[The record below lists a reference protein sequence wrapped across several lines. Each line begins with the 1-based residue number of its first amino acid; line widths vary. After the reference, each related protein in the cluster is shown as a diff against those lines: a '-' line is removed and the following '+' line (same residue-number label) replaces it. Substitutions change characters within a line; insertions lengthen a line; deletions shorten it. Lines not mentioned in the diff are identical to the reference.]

1 MGNDRG
7 DVWVT
12 STINKSSSEVFVNEV
27 TTRKLAEDF
36 KVLIDDV
43 EELLKAT
50 ANQAGE
56 RIGDLRQRL
65 EKKIEAGRKAAER
78 KTAWFTKV
86 EMGKAGTKSCL
97 FDNSWAG
104 LVIASAIG
112 VLLGLLV
119 RRR

>member
-1 MGNDRG
+1 MNERM
-7 DVWVT
+7 T
-12 STINKSSSEVFVNEV
+12 S
-27 TTRKLAEDF
+27 KLAEDF

-43 EELLKAT
+43 EALLKVT

-56 RIGDLRQRL
+56 LIGDLRQRL
-65 EKKIEAGRKAAER
+65 EKKIADGRRALAER
-78 KTAWFTKV
+78 KPTWFRRAEK
-86 EMGKAGTKSCL
+86 GKAGTGSCL
-97 FDNSWAG
+97 LENSWAG

>member
-1 MGNDRG
+1 M
-7 DVWVT
+7 
-12 STINKSSSEVFVNEV
+12 NEE
-27 TTRKLAEDF
+27 TTGKLVEDF

-43 EELLKAT
+43 EVLVKAT

-65 EKKIEAGRKAAER
+65 EKKIEDGRKALAGHGIDWFEKPEQAQMGAELSPR
-78 KTAWFTKV
+78 EK
-86 EMGKAGTKSCL
+86 G
-97 FDNSWAG
+97 WAG

-119 RRR
+119 RRRRKLR